1 MIYLATGV
9 WRHYIFDVE
18 MFTHINLTTA
28 QSYTTG
34 EIVNGSNSGAT
45 GVVQSISATTTAT
58 PNNITIAT
66 TGVVEFKHT
75 HGFKDGQQ
83 VITGGNFS
91 VSSSS
96 SAYTEGV
103 YVVRNAT
110 ANNFELF
117 EADGITAVHVS
128 AFTTGP
134 SIVIRSRK

>member
-1 MIYLATGV
+1 MYLVLKQMIYLQTTGV

-66 TGVVEFKHT
+66 PLCLEF
-75 HGFKDGQQ
+75 
-83 VITGGNFS
+83 
-91 VSSSS
+91 
-96 SAYTEGV
+96 
-103 YVVRNAT
+103 AT
-110 ANNFELF
+110 PHNLK
-117 EADGITAVHVS
+117 TVTS
-128 AFTTGP
+128 
-134 SIVIRSRK
+134 

>member
-1 MIYLATGV
+1 
-9 WRHYIFDVE
+9 

-66 TGVVEFKHT
+66 PGVVDIKP

-83 VITGGNFS
+83 V
-91 VSSSS
+91 
-96 SAYTEGV
+96 
-103 YVVRNAT
+103 R
-110 ANNFELF
+110 
-117 EADGITAVHVS
+117 
-128 AFTTGP
+128 
-134 SIVIRSRK
+134 